1 MATSKLMKKT
11 ENFFTTLKQLGTS
24 GKEGTTFLVKDKQ
37 GKEYAMKTFR
47 KTKSPKTLEK
57 EALLQIQ
64 ASKKRVCP
72 KVHSYD
78 IKKKHIVMDKMD
90 FHLTEL
96 IQRQKNS
103 LTKIQQERILEI
115 YQKLDEAKVFHNDSN
130 INNYMVRRGRIYIID
145 FGFSK
150 EITAA
155 LCKNLKT
162 ERPNYILM
170 TIGFIMEAK
179 RFFKNCPKIY
189 DHILKSVS
197 KENAKK
203 YGLL

>member
-1 MATSKLMKKT
+1 MWNKNVFYS
-11 ENFFTTLKQLGTS
+11 FF
-24 GKEGTTFLVKDKQ
+24 
-37 GKEYAMKTFR
+37 
-47 KTKSPKTLEK
+47 
-57 EALLQIQ
+57 
-64 ASKKRVCP
+64 
-72 KVHSYD
+72 
-78 IKKKHIVMDKMD
+78 
-90 FHLTEL
+90 L
-96 IQRQKNS
+96 IQLVVQLS
-103 LTKIQQERILEI
+103 LGLCRPD
-115 YQKLDEAKVFHNDSN
+115 LDEAKVFHNDSN